1 MSIRAHIATGTLA
14 TIVAIGSVAGWQ
26 YFRQPPL
33 AKVDIIGIV
42 SAQQKSL
49 AAKLKPGMDE
59 KAQAA
64 LIDQAS
70 RFGKQLDAAL
80 AQVSSECQCT
90 LINAAAIVRDAPSG
104 ALRDYT
110 QRVTELAQDRGK
122 P

>member
-1 MSIRAHIATGTLA
+1 MSMRAHITTGAVAVTL
-14 TIVAIGSVAGWQ
+14 AIGSVAGWH
-26 YFRQPPL
+26 YFHPSDPV

-70 RFGKQLDAAL
+70 RFGKQLDSAL
-80 AQVSSECQCT
+80 AQVASECRCT
-90 LINAAAIVRDAPSG
+90 LLNSAAVVRDAPSG

-110 QRVTELAQDRGK
+110 QRVAELAQDNK
-122 P
+122 

>member
-1 MSIRAHIATGTLA
+1 MSLRTHITTGTLA
-14 TIVAIGSVAGWQ
+14 AALAIGSVAGWH
-26 YFRQPPL
+26 YCHPSGPV

-59 KAQAA
+59 KDQAA
-64 LIDQAS
+64 LIDQAT

-80 AQVSSECQCT
+80 AQVVSECRCT
-90 LINAAAIVRDAPSG
+90 LINSAAIVRDAPSG

-110 QRVTELAQDRGK
+110 RRVTELAQQRK
-122 P
+122 

>member
-1 MSIRAHIATGTLA
+1 MSMRAHIVTGTLA
-14 TIVAIGSVAGWQ
+14 AIVAIGSVAGWHFF
-26 YFRQPPL
+26 YPSDPV
-33 AKVDIIGIV
+33 AKVNIIGIV

-80 AQVSSECQCT
+80 AQVASECRCT
-90 LINAAAIVRDAPSG
+90 LINSAAVVRDAPSG
-104 ALRDYT
+104 TLRDYT
-110 QRVTELAQDRGK
+110 QRVTELAQDRK
-122 P
+122 